1 MDHITINITRKYI
14 LVIIIKI
21 LLKSFIIIYIGEIMN
36 DHINEV
42 SEGLDAALDTVKSL
56 VKVLVIAYNDEITK
70 LLTESI
76 EKSQKIEKL
85 ESGDRY

>member
-1 MDHITINITRKYI
+1 
-14 LVIIIKI
+14 
-21 LLKSFIIIYIGEIMN
+21 MN
-36 DHINEV
+36 DHIDEV
-42 SEGLDAALDTVKSL
+42 NQGVDAAIETVRSL

-85 ESGDRY
+85 ESGNRY

>member
-1 MDHITINITRKYI
+1 
-14 LVIIIKI
+14 
-21 LLKSFIIIYIGEIMN
+21 MN

-42 SEGLDAALDTVKSL
+42 SEGLDAALDTVKAL
-56 VKVLVIAYNDEITK
+56 VKVLVIAYNEEITK
-70 LLTESI
+70 LLKESI

>member
-1 MDHITINITRKYI
+1 
-14 LVIIIKI
+14 
-21 LLKSFIIIYIGEIMN
+21 MN

-42 SEGLDAALDTVKSL
+42 SEGLDAAIETVRSL

-70 LLTESI
+70 LLIESI
-76 EKSQKIEKL
+76 EKSRIIEKL

>member
-1 MDHITINITRKYI
+1 
-14 LVIIIKI
+14 
-21 LLKSFIIIYIGEIMN
+21 MN
-36 DHINEV
+36 DHIDEV
-42 SEGLDAALDTVKSL
+42 NQGLDAAIEAVRSL

>member
-1 MDHITINITRKYI
+1 
-14 LVIIIKI
+14 
-21 LLKSFIIIYIGEIMN
+21 MN

-85 ESGDRY
+85 ESGNRY

>member
-1 MDHITINITRKYI
+1 
-14 LVIIIKI
+14 
-21 LLKSFIIIYIGEIMN
+21 MN

-42 SEGLDAALDTVKSL
+42 TEGLDAAMETVRAL
-56 VKVLVIAYNDEITK
+56 VKVLVVAYNDEITK

-76 EKSQKIEKL
+76 KKSQKIEKL

>member
-1 MDHITINITRKYI
+1 
-14 LVIIIKI
+14 
-21 LLKSFIIIYIGEIMN
+21 MN
-36 DHINEV
+36 DHIDEV
-42 SEGLDAALDTVKSL
+42 NQGVDAAIETVRSL

>member
-1 MDHITINITRKYI
+1 VLLLQYLPFKLGEMMNQHI
-14 LVIIIKI
+14 
-21 LLKSFIIIYIGEIMN
+21 
-36 DHINEV
+36 DEV
-42 SEGLDAALDTVKSL
+42 SEGLDAAIETVRAL
-56 VKVLVIAYNDEITK
+56 VKVLVVAYNDEITK